1 MAYSAIRMTYS
12 HFTLGD
18 VRGGVNTQK
27 ALFDTEAIVLCSPLY
42 IICTACSTLQPVSL
56 QNAKLMI
63 LFQVANSVLAPS
75 HKGKNYCGKN

>member
-1 MAYSAIRMTYS
+1 MAYSAIGMTYS
-12 HFTLGD
+12 YFTVGV

-27 ALFDTEAIVLCSPLY
+27 ALFDTEAIFLCRPLY

-56 QNAKLMI
+56 QNTKLII
-63 LFQVANSVLAPS
+63 LFPVANSVLAPS